1 MDITSDGVDYAFE
14 VVGSTSLIELAF
26 STIKR
31 GGKTVIVGVPA
42 TNSKIT
48 IDASTL
54 LFDRSIMG
62 SLHGNA
68 NPRVDFLWM
77 LDLYNTGKLKIDELI
92 TGYRPLNE
100 LNEAFDDL
108 ISGKSIR
115 TILTFE

>member
-1 MDITSDGVDYAFE
+1 
-14 VVGSTSLIELAF
+14 
-26 STIKR
+26 
-31 GGKTVIVGVPA
+31 
-42 TNSKIT
+42 
-48 IDASTL
+48 
-54 LFDRSIMG
+54 MG